1 MTARKKVE
9 DEAEVTREEAAARE
23 RVRVREGGREGESEM
38 ERQRNFQEARAHA
51 EAQATAKIDE
61 EVNAR
66 MKAMEPS
73 DEQVHILS
81 RTLYIDFDIANALE
95 H

>member
-1 MTARKKVE
+1 MEHHEPNEKVIDRLE
-9 DEAEVTREEAAARE
+9 DESKSTSGEREI
-23 RVRVREGGREGESEM
+23 

-81 RTLYIDFDIANALE
+81 RTLYIEFDIANALG